1 MLKEEFISK
10 LRDKL
15 VGLPQKEVE
24 ERLTFYGEMIED
36 RIEEGNSEEDAV
48 AAIGTVDDV
57 YAQIVA
63 EMPLVSLVRERMR
76 PNRRMRTREVL
87 LLVLGS
93 PIWISL
99 LVAAFAVVLSV
110 FVSLWAGVIALWTVP
125 VCFAAG
131 ALGGVLGTPLFWY
144 AGNIYTGL
152 LMLGAGLACAGLAI
166 FAFFACKV
174 VMRLSA
180 IATKYMIVC
189 IKWMLVGKGAR
200 A

>member
-36 RIEEGNSEEDAV
+36 RMEEGISEADAV
-48 AAIGTVDDV
+48 AAIGTVDGV

-63 EMPLVSLVRERMR
+63 ELPLASLVREKIKPRSRMGAW
-76 PNRRMRTREVL
+76 EIL

-99 LVAAFAVVLSV
+99 LVAAFAVVFSV
-110 FVSLWAGVIALWTVP
+110 FVSLWAGVIALWTAP
-125 VCFAAG
+125 ACFVAG
-131 ALGGVLGTPLFWY
+131 ALAGVLGAPLFWC
-144 AGNIYTGL
+144 AGNAYTGL
-152 LMLGAGLACAGLAI
+152 LMLGAGLACAGLTV
-166 FAFFACKV
+166 FAYYACKL
-174 VMRLSA
+174 VMRLGT
-180 IATKYMIVC
+180 IATKYMIIG
-189 IKWMLVGKGAR
+189 IKWMLVGKGAK